1 MLYVVRWLR
10 VLFDIPW
17 YSLDLKTGGLEISE
31 PCYRAKY
38 PAIVKSV
45 YRSTVQCFLGFSVIL
60 GGGFKYVLFS
70 SLFGVSWSNLTN
82 IFQMGWNHQLE
93 FHLMF
98 ERSQANTSGFFQSG
112 LKAPIESGTRKKPRH
127 FPHTSHFSPTK
138 KPGDMKIIWKVFG
151 TVVKS

>member
-1 MLYVVRWLR
+1 MKHDEWMLYVVRWLR
-10 VLFDIPW
+10 VLFDILW
-17 YSLDLKTGGLEISE
+17 YSLDLKTGGFEISE
-31 PCYRAKY
+31 PCYRVKY

-45 YRSTVQCFLGFSVIL
+45 FLSTLQCFLGSSVIL
-60 GGGFKYVLFS
+60 GGGFKYFLFS
-70 SLFGVSWSNLTN
+70 PLFGVSWSNLTN

-98 ERSQANTSGFFQSG
+98 ERTQANTSGF
-112 LKAPIESGTRKKPRH
+112 LWIRVADPNESGTRKN
-127 FPHTSHFSPTK
+127 